1 MNKEALINFFLE
13 HDNSDPE
20 AANEYLKAAGIDS
33 EAAKEEFI
41 NLINEKRAQ
50 LKIENGR
57 KINLLFEKAK
67 SEIKNK
73 GNELNAAERF
83 RLAARNME
91 NLTEEDKKIIEM
103 QIAALQRIE
112 SKE

>member
-13 HDNSDPE
+13 PDDSDPE
-20 AANEYLKAAGIDS
+20 AANEYLKAAGIDA
-33 EAAKEEFI
+33 EAAKKEFI
-41 NLINEKRAQ
+41 NLIKEKKAQ

-73 GNELNAAERF
+73 GDELSAAEGF

-91 NLTEEDKKIIEM
+91 NLTEEDKKIIEV
-103 QIAALQRIE
+103 QIAALQKIE
-112 SKE
+112 SRD